1 MKKFTPVKLKD
12 IAKELGLS
20 SSAVSKAL
28 NNSYE
33 ISEETKKRVHE
44 YARKI
49 NYRPNPIAQSLK
61 QGYTKSIGIIVSTI
75 DNHFFSQVINGIESV
90 AHGKGYNVIITQTN
104 ESYDVEVQ
112 NIKHLIFKSI
122 DGILISLSTE
132 TENIRHLDELNDR
145 GLPIVFFD
153 RVSTA
158 PDTHKIVVD
167 NFAGAYEGTMQL
179 INSGYRKIA
188 HITSS
193 PNISITVERLAGY
206 KKALED
212 SGILYKEDY
221 VKYCMHGGKY
231 PDEIQKALTEL
242 LSNAD
247 RPNAVFTAS
256 DRITTSTFTL
266 LRQLNIQ
273 IPSEMAI
280 LGFTNTQLADV
291 LDPPLSTIYQPGF
304 EIGRNAIE
312 LLIKLIESNNPINE
326 YVTTVLP
333 NTVFARASSEALK

>member
-1 MKKFTPVKLKD
+1 MKFHTVKLKD

-28 NNSYE
+28 NDSYE
-33 ISEETKKRVHE
+33 ISEETKKRVNE
-44 YARKI
+44 YAKRI

-61 QGYTKSIGIIVSTI
+61 QGHTKSIGIVVSTI
-75 DNHFFSQVINGIESV
+75 DNHFFSQVINGIESI

-104 ESYDVEVQ
+104 ESYDIEVQ
-112 NIKHLIFKSI
+112 SIKHLIFRSI

-132 TENIRHLDELNDR
+132 TENIRHLNEINDR

-153 RVSTA
+153 RVSNA
-158 PDTHKIVVD
+158 PNTHKIVVD
-167 NFAGAYEGTMQL
+167 NFTGAYEGTMQL
-179 INSGYRKIA
+179 INSGYHRIA

-193 PNISITVERLAGY
+193 PNISITIERLEGY
-206 KKALED
+206 KKALKD

-231 PDEIQKALTEL
+231 PDEIHKALTEV
-242 LSNAD
+242 LSKAD
-247 RPNAVFTAS
+247 RPNAIFTAS

-266 LRQLNIQ
+266 LREFNVQ
-273 IPSEMAI
+273 IPDEIAI
-280 LGFTNTQLADV
+280 LGFTNTQLASV

-304 EIGRNAIE
+304 EIGKNAVE
-312 LLIKLIESNNPINE
+312 LLIKLIESKRPVKE

-333 NTVFARASSEALK
+333 TTLFARASSKMLK